1 MFRTLVSCYFITKP
15 LCNILKKGPWI
26 LLIFFN
32 PLSLGKTDIE
42 GSLLIR
48 GLSPKNFKSFSNYS
62 QLSLNGKF
70 HPSNDL
76 KIQTHFL
83 FSQFYG
89 TAPSPLKTTPIE
101 IYPSASWFIHED
113 IQLKLGRNLYNNPFH
128 QIVSSNPYEAS
139 FYSFDG
145 IFLEYSTSILN
156 ANVWSAYLPK
166 RWIGLKQEQE
176 LKYGAGIFL
185 DIKFTESY
193 IDSFNFHVA
202 YLTNSLSQQS
212 TEKRSRYGLALKGL
226 IQPVNLNYTFI
237 AIGHGSGFQFKME
250 ESMYHF
256 KLNYFRP
263 DFFNSR
269 VFTGYH
275 TDSPKYE
282 PWLYDRHENAGLSDI
297 FLWRNLSYY
306 FAGLSVS
313 PINHWDI
320 KVIFYDFNATQNGSV
335 DLGYLGAWIHKDQ
348 DSSISVSQ
356 KKLGKELDFQIK
368 TQINK
373 ELQITLTTGF
383 FFSHIQAEN
392 FLKDQSFYN
401 NVQLAG
407 LYKF

>member
-1 MFRTLVSCYFITKP
+1 MLKTVVSFCFVTKP
-15 LCNILKKGPWI
+15 ISAFLKKS
-26 LLIFFN
+26 LLLSLIFFS

-48 GLSPKNFKSFSNYS
+48 SLSHQNFKSFSNYS
-62 QLSLNGKF
+62 QLYLNGKF
-70 HPSNDL
+70 HPSNEL

-89 TAPSPLKTTPIE
+89 EAPFSLEIPIE
-101 IYPSASWFIHED
+101 VYPSASWFIHED

-128 QIVSSNPYEAS
+128 QIVSSNSYEAS
-139 FYSFDG
+139 LYSFDG
-145 IFLEYSTSILN
+145 VFLEYSTSILN
-156 ANVWSAYLPK
+156 VNFWSAYLPK
-166 RWIGLKQEQE
+166 RWVGLKQEQE
-176 LKYGAGIFL
+176 LKYGLGFFL
-185 DIKFTESY
+185 DIKFTENY

-202 YLTNSLSQQS
+202 YLANSLTQQS
-212 TEKRSRYGLALKGL
+212 DEKMSRYGLALKGL

-237 AIGHGSGFQFKME
+237 AIGHGPGFQFKME
-250 ESMYHF
+250 ENMYHF
-256 KLNYFRP
+256 ILNYFRP

-269 VFTGYH
+269 IFTGYH
-275 TDSPKYE
+275 TDSSKYE

-297 FLWRNLSYY
+297 FLWGNLSYY

-335 DLGYLGAWIHKDQ
+335 ELGYLGAWIHKNQ
-348 DSSISVSQ
+348 NSSIPVPQ
-356 KKLGKELDFQIK
+356 KKLGKELDLQIMTQISKEFQIK
-368 TQINK
+368 
-373 ELQITLTTGF
+373 LTAGL
-383 FFSHIQAEN
+383 FFSHIKSEN